1 IGQALE
7 NILHLLFEQLVTG
20 CVGRRQRSVV
30 FDKVTQVAIVLFTN
44 GGLKADRLLADL
56 DDLADFVRANLHLFS
71 DLFRRG
77 FASKVLE
84 QTATDTDQPVDRL
97 HHMNRDTNRARL
109 VGDRAS
115 DSLANPPGCICTKLV
130 ALRVVEFLDSTN
142 QADISLLDQVQQA
155 HTTANILFCNTYHQ
169 AQVCLSQAAL
179 CFITVID
186 VTAIWS
192 SLRKLGLAAF
202 HALRQTYFFLG
213 RKQRDAAN
221 LTEIHPHGIIQA
233 AFKVS
238 NHDSEAIVQIIP
250 LRINHDFCLIFRT
263 RLPVCWWLFCW
274 IQGVHR
280 LLVLQFRKQVKRLLL
295 IDRSGKT
302 TASGSLSLM
311 TYRIDFKNDF
321 RTTHYRLIIRL
332 NAERLSQ
339 GFRVYNT
346 FNLYLINH
354 FSFPIHHFGI
364 PPSENRPR
372 MKN

>member
-1 IGQALE
+1 MRPQGIAPTVRGLGKPIRCIVGAIPCGRPGVGPLLLLLVQVVLQLAAAAWVTQLAQSLGFDLANTFTGDVKLFANLFQGAAAAIIKAETQLEHFTLAIGQAIE
-7 NILHLLFEQLVTG
+7 NIFHLLFEQLVAG

-71 DLFRRG
+71 DLFGRG

-84 QTATDTDQPVDRL
+84 QTATDADQTVDRL
-97 HHMNRDTNRARL
+97 HHVNRDTNRARL

-115 DSLANPPGCICTKLV
+115 DRLANPPGCICTKLV

-142 QADISLLDQVQQA
+142 QTDISLLDQIQQA

-202 HALRQTYFFLG
+202 HALRQTYF
-213 RKQRDAAN
+213 
-221 LTEIHPHGIIQA
+221 
-233 AFKVS
+233 
-238 NHDSEAIVQIIP
+238 
-250 LRINHDFCLIFRT
+250 
-263 RLPVCWWLFCW
+263 
-274 IQGVHR
+274 
-280 LLVLQFRKQVKRLLL
+280 
-295 IDRSGKT
+295 
-302 TASGSLSLM
+302 
-311 TYRIDFKNDF
+311 
-321 RTTHYRLIIRL
+321 
-332 NAERLSQ
+332 
-339 GFRVYNT
+339 
-346 FNLYLINH
+346 
-354 FSFPIHHFGI
+354 
-364 PPSENRPR
+364 
-372 MKN
+372 